1 MDLFLFFSLLLL
13 LIAFIGTILIK
24 RYFILTL
31 ISIEL
36 LLLAININFIIYS
49 IYLDD
54 LLGQIFSIVF
64 LTLAASESVLG
75 LALVIIFFRLK
86 GGLSLDSIF
95 FLKT

>member
-1 MDLFLFFSLLLL
+1 MFFYLMFSFLLFL
-13 LIAFIGTILIK
+13 IGFIGAILIK

-36 LLLAININFIIYS
+36 ILLAININFIIYS

-54 LLGQIFSIVF
+54 LLGQLYSIVF

-75 LALVIIFFRLK
+75 LALVIVFFRLK

>member
-1 MDLFLFFSLLLL
+1 MFSFLLFL
-13 LIAFIGTILIK
+13 IGFIGAILIK

-36 LLLAININFIIYS
+36 ILLAININFIIYS

-54 LLGQIFSIVF
+54 LLGQLYSIVF

-75 LALVIIFFRLK
+75 LALVIVFFRLK

>member
-1 MDLFLFFSLLLL
+1 MFFYLIFTFILL
-13 LIAFIGTILIK
+13 LIGFIGAILMK

-36 LLLAININFIIYS
+36 ILLAININFIIYS

-54 LLGQIFSIVF
+54 LLGQMFSIVF

>member
-1 MDLFLFFSLLLL
+1 MFFYLIFSFLLFL
-13 LIAFIGTILIK
+13 IGFIGAILIK

-36 LLLAININFIIYS
+36 ILLAININFIIYS

-54 LLGQIFSIVF
+54 LIGQLFSIIF

-75 LALVIIFFRLK
+75 LALVIIYFRLK

>member
-1 MDLFLFFSLLLL
+1 MFFYLMFSFLLFL
-13 LIAFIGTILIK
+13 IGFIGAILIK

-36 LLLAININFIIYS
+36 ILLAININFIIYS

-54 LLGQIFSIVF
+54 LLGQLYSIVF

-75 LALVIIFFRLK
+75 LALVIIFFHLK

>member
-1 MDLFLFFSLLLL
+1 MVFLFFSFLLF
-13 LIAFIGTILIK
+13 FIGFIGAILIK

-36 LLLAININFIIYS
+36 ILLAININFVIYS
-49 IYLDD
+49 VYLDD

-75 LALVIIFFRLK
+75 LAIVIIFFRLK
-86 GGLSLDSIF
+86 GGLALDSIF
-95 FLKT
+95 FSKA

>member
-1 MDLFLFFSLLLL
+1 MFIFFIFTLLLFF
-13 LIAFIGTILIK
+13 IGFLGAILIK

-36 LLLAININFIIYS
+36 ILLAINLNFIIYS

-54 LLGQIFSIVF
+54 LLGQIYAIVF

-95 FLKT
+95 YLKA

>member
-1 MDLFLFFSLLLL
+1 M
-13 LIAFIGTILIK
+13 K
-24 RYFILTL
+24 RYLILTL

-36 LLLAININFIIYS
+36 ILLAININFIIYS

-54 LLGQIFSIVF
+54 LLGQMFSIVF

>member
-1 MDLFLFFSLLLL
+1 MFFYLMFSFLLFF
-13 LIAFIGTILIK
+13 IGFIGAILIK

-36 LLLAININFIIYS
+36 ILLAININFIIYS

-54 LLGQIFSIVF
+54 LLGQLYSIVF

-75 LALVIIFFRLK
+75 LALVIVFFRLK

>member
-1 MDLFLFFSLLLL
+1 MIFIFFSFLLFF
-13 LIAFIGTILIK
+13 IGFIGAILIK

-36 LLLAININFIIYS
+36 ILLAININFIIYS
-49 IYLDD
+49 VYLDD
-54 LLGQIFSIVF
+54 LLGQIYSIVF

-86 GGLSLDSIF
+86 GGLSLDSIY
-95 FLKT
+95 FLKA

>member
-1 MDLFLFFSLLLL
+1 MFFYLICSLLLF
-13 LIAFIGTILIK
+13 IIGFIGAILIK

-36 LLLAININFIIYS
+36 ILLAININFIIYS

-54 LLGQIFSIVF
+54 LLGQLYAIVI

-86 GGLSLDSIF
+86 GGLALDSIF
-95 FLKT
+95 F

>member
-1 MDLFLFFSLLLL
+1 MFFYLMFSFL
-13 LIAFIGTILIK
+13 LIIIGFIGAILIK
-24 RYFILTL
+24 QYFILTL

-36 LLLAININFIIYS
+36 MLLAININFIIYS

-54 LLGQIFSIVF
+54 LLGQLFAIVF
-64 LTLAASESVLG
+64 LTIAASESVLG

-86 GGLSLDSIF
+86 GGLSLDAIY

>member
-1 MDLFLFFSLLLL
+1 MFSFLLFL
-13 LIAFIGTILIK
+13 IGFIGAILIK

-36 LLLAININFIIYS
+36 ILLAININFIIYS

-54 LLGQIFSIVF
+54 LIGQLYSIVF

-75 LALVIIFFRLK
+75 LAFVIIFFRLK

>member
-1 MDLFLFFSLLLL
+1 M
-13 LIAFIGTILIK
+13 K

-36 LLLAININFIIYS
+36 ILLAININFIIYS

-54 LLGQIFSIVF
+54 LLGQMFSIVF

-75 LALVIIFFRLK
+75 LALVIVFFRLK

>member
-1 MDLFLFFSLLLL
+1 MFFYLIFTFILL
-13 LIAFIGTILIK
+13 LIGFIGAILMK

-36 LLLAININFIIYS
+36 ILLAININFIIYS

-54 LLGQIFSIVF
+54 LLGQMFSIVF

-86 GGLSLDSIF
+86 GESEVLGDF
-95 FLKT
+95 YF

>member
-1 MDLFLFFSLLLL
+1 MIFIFFSFLLFF
-13 LIAFIGTILIK
+13 IGFIGAILIR

-36 LLLAININFIIYS
+36 ILLAININFIIYS
-49 IYLDD
+49 VYLDD
-54 LLGQIFSIVF
+54 LLGQIYSIVF

-86 GGLSLDSIF
+86 GGLSLDSIY
-95 FLKT
+95 FLKA

>member
-1 MDLFLFFSLLLL
+1 MIFIFFSFLLFF
-13 LIAFIGTILIK
+13 IGFLGAILIK

-36 LLLAININFIIYS
+36 MLLAININFIIYS
-49 IYLDD
+49 VYLDD
-54 LLGQIFSIVF
+54 LLGQIYSIVF

-86 GGLSLDSIF
+86 GGLSLDSIY
-95 FLKT
+95 FLKA

>member
-1 MDLFLFFSLLLL
+1 MYIFLIFTLLLL
-13 LIAFIGTILIK
+13 FIGFIGAILIR

-36 LLLAININFIIYS
+36 ILLAININFIIYS
-49 IYLDD
+49 VYLDD
-54 LLGQIFSIVF
+54 ILGQVFSIVF

-95 FLKT
+95 FLKN